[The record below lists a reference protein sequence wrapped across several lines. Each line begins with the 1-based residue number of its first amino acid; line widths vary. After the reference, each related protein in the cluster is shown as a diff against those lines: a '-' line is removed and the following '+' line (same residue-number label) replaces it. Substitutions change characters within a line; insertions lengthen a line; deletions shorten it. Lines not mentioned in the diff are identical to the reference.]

1 MPTNVTD
8 RSLSWN
14 RMTEANPTH
23 KGLVVTNAV
32 LLATEVYSSELIQ
45 DQKCTARKAPEIR
58 ANATSRRLRLDS
70 SERERSSPMGRSR
83 SDAIPSLAAAMVREG
98 TSADWARRI
107 KIEAVETTSTPAA
120 STA

>member
-1 MPTNVTD
+1 
-8 RSLSWN
+8 
-14 RMTEANPTH
+14 
-23 KGLVVTNAV
+23 
-32 LLATEVYSSELIQ
+32 
-45 DQKCTARKAPEIR
+45 
-58 ANATSRRLRLDS
+58 
-70 SERERSSPMGRSR
+70 MGRSR